1 MAKDILAFFGLIFL
15 TILIIIGVGLM
26 GIFYDDLGIVQVPD
40 RIREELTRWTEPG
53 EVIVK
58 DFDLGEAEWSNPLD
72 GITGLPELDFT
83 IDSELPGFDPTAAP
97 LPTATPLPSL
107 KPGVYR
113 VEAVVRLKEFVA
125 ALENWLAVNKEVS
138 EDGALVNDNNWQ
150 ARAQAAVDNVLLTAR
165 VLDEIGPAPAG
176 YEGVDEWLFRVHQE
190 AQTMH
195 GEYSQALDHH
205 ARGAS
210 GSEQFRAAGESFTRM
225 KEYLSGAVQE
235 MLALGWSLE

>member
-15 TILIIIGVGLM
+15 TLLILVGVGLM
-26 GIFYDDLGIVQVPD
+26 GIFYDDLGIVQVPE
-40 RIREELTRWTEPG
+40 RIRNEVTRWTEPG
-53 EVIVK
+53 EVVVK
-58 DFDLGEAEWSNPLD
+58 EFNLGEAEWSNPLE
-72 GITGLPELDFT
+72 GITSLPDLDFT
-83 IDSELPGFDPTAAP
+83 MDAEVPAFDPTAVP
-97 LPTATPLPSL
+97 VPTATPVQPL

-125 ALENWLAVNKEVS
+125 AVETWLVVNKEVS
-138 EDGALVNDNNWQ
+138 DDGALVNDPNWQ

-165 VLDEIGPAPAG
+165 VLDDIGPAPAG
-176 YEGVDEWLFRVHQE
+176 YEGVDDWLFRVHQE
-190 AQTMH
+190 AQVMH
-195 GEYSQALDHH
+195 SQYSQAL
-205 ARGAS
+205 ANQAGGTS